1 MIGRLK
7 RAGWLH
13 RGCARA
19 VTRQQGEID
28 RLRAQLAG
36 CGEADPE
43 AFFEA
48 LMRARLG
55 EGYGPVERY
64 RDFRQVFASPAG
76 RRVLWQI
83 LEWAHLFRPV
93 AVRGDSSE
101 TYRRD
106 GERNIGLRMLAVLNA
121 EPLERAERAHSQQ
134 N

>member
-1 MIGRLK
+1 MIGRL
-7 RAGWLH
+7 RAALIG
-13 RGCARA
+13 RGA
-19 VTRQQGEID
+19 
-28 RLRAQLAG
+28 
-36 CGEADPE
+36 ADPE
-43 AFFEA
+43 AFFES

-93 AVRGDSSE
+93 AVRGDSNE

-106 GERNIGLRMLAVLNA
+106 GERNVGLRILATLNA
-121 EPLERAERAHSQQ
+121 EPLDRAEQAQSQPD
-134 N
+134 